1 MGIKDFDI
9 SFKRISSTGGIGI
22 KDEKEAITQAIRH
35 VLLTRKGEKLF
46 DPNFGGSLGDYTDGS
61 VSKLD
66 SLSIRDDI
74 YYALIND
81 MKDIIIIEKD
91 DITVVAN
98 KKMKKYDITIQ
109 YRRVDAEKSSQEI
122 SFSLNVN

>member
-22 KDEKEAITQAIRH
+22 KDDREAITQAIRH

-61 VSKLD
+61 VSRLD
-66 SLSIRDDI
+66 SLSIKDDI
-74 YYALIND
+74 YYALINE
-81 MKDIIIIEKD
+81 MKDIIIINKA
-91 DITVVAN
+91 DITVIAN
-98 KKMKKYDITIQ
+98 KEYNKYDILIE
-109 YRRVDAEKSSQEI
+109 YRRVDTEESSEEI

>member
-9 SFKRISSTGGIGI
+9 SFKRITSTGGIGI
-22 KDEKEAITQAIRH
+22 KDNREAITQAIRH

-66 SLSIRDDI
+66 SLSIKDDI
-74 YYALIND
+74 YYALTNE
-81 MKDIIIIEKD
+81 MKDIIIINKS
-91 DITVVAN
+91 DITVKAN
-98 KKMKKYDITIQ
+98 KKNNKYDISIDYKKVETEQ
-109 YRRVDAEKSSQEI
+109 TETI
-122 SFSLNVN
+122 SFSLTMT